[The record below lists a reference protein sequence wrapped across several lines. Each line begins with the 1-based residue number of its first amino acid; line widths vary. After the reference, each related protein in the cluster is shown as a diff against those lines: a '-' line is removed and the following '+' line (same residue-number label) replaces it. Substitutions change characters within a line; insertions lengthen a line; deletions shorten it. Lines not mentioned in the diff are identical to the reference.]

1 MSKRSFSI
9 PLPRCEVM
17 AYYVTCSHLR
27 WGDTVVDVGAH
38 IGQNTL
44 LTASLVGPQGR
55 VLAIEPVPALGHQ
68 LQDTMYEQGLNN
80 VTLLP
85 VAASSPERVAR
96 QKQELQYFY
105 KGAAQNR
112 LWIQPEEARDC
123 EKMPVVCQ
131 TVDALTSDI
140 PEIHL
145 LKIDVEGCDV
155 EVLKGATQ
163 IIQRSRNLGV
173 LIELWPYG
181 LARNGSSVPEM
192 LRILEDH
199 GMVIY
204 VLDELKKQPVRID
217 AASKLSLPRPYPDKP
232 ESISNSTVQNLWCV
246 RQVWDINYDI
256 ASKSKDTVGSIEI
269 LWQDGKTA

>member
-17 AYYVTCSHLR
+17 AYYVICSHLR

-44 LTASLVGPQGR
+44 LTAFLVGPQGR

-68 LQDTMYEQGLNN
+68 LQDTMYEHELHN

-85 VAASSPERVAR
+85 FAACGPERASC
-96 QKQELQYFY
+96 QYLY
-105 KGAAQNR
+105 QGVTQNR
-112 LWIQPEEARDC
+112 LWISPEEEQSC
-123 EKMPVVCQ
+123 EKLPVDCR
-131 TVDALTSDI
+131 TLDSLTSDI

-155 EVLKGATQ
+155 EVLKGASQ
-163 IIQRSRNLGV
+163 IIERSHNLGV
-173 LIELWPYG
+173 LIEMWPYG
-181 LARNGSSVPEM
+181 LAQNGSSVPEM
-192 LRILEDH
+192 LRILEDY

-204 VLDELKKQPVRID
+204 VLDETKKQPLRID
-217 AASKLSLPRPYPDKP
+217 ADTKLSLPLPHPNKP
-232 ESISNSTVQNLWCV
+232 ESITNSQVQNLWCV

-269 LWQDGKTA
+269 LWQDGKAV